1 MIRQDDTSQGD
12 GDINAAGA
20 FAGVR
25 GNGVVLRALR
35 MAAWTWVVGLVML
48 TAVPAAE
55 RPDTGLPHDLEHFV
69 AFLGAGGL
77 LALTHKW
84 SAMRL
89 AAGGIA
95 FALLIELMQIP
106 LSSRHARVLDFVVDA
121 AAVVAGV
128 LAVCGLKLYAIR
140 RRRVTQ
146 SAQ

>member
-12 GDINAAGA
+12 GDINAATFSA
-20 FAGVR
+20 VR
-25 GNGVVLRALR
+25 GNSVVLRALR
-35 MAAWTWVVGLVML
+35 IAAWTWVVGLVML

-77 LALTHKW
+77 LALTHN
-84 SAMRL
+84 SSTMRL

-121 AAVVAGV
+121 AAMVAGILV
-128 LAVCGLKLYAIR
+128 VRGLGLYATR
-140 RRRVTQ
+140 RWRVTQ